1 MLFVISL
8 CALSAL
14 ESTSGAFKNIIQLHY
29 DAALTRRKCSTML
42 SIVMRI
48 VLSPFASSPASTS
61 AFSPTFSD
69 LSSTEKF
76 KFQSYIKCIKQEA
89 RQAGRTPTV
98 PKAQS
103 SRTGGEVVGVVY
115 YKSLDGRPEK
125 GKLSMCRRSSPVGGI
140 IYSTRFRLELWAAV
154 IKMLNALTP
163 TKARTLAH
171 TLPTQPLKLQLQ
183 LQLHCSLWGKAKS
196 VAYSPAPRNGNWS
209 SNNSAQ
215 WNEHEKSTDWYF

>member
-1 MLFVISL
+1 MSSSRHLADCLLRAETSWGSLPIWAFLISLMLFVISL

-48 VLSPFASSPASTS
+48 VLSPFASSPA
-61 AFSPTFSD
+61 FSPTFSD

-76 KFQSYIKCIKQEA
+76 KFQSYIKRIKQEA

-115 YKSLDGRPEK
+115 YKSLDGRPAK
-125 GKLSMCRRSSPVGGI
+125 GSCQCAVAFRR
-140 IYSTRFRLELWAAV
+140 W
-154 IKMLNALTP
+154 
-163 TKARTLAH
+163 
-171 TLPTQPLKLQLQ
+171 
-183 LQLHCSLWGKAKS
+183 
-196 VAYSPAPRNGNWS
+196 VA
-209 SNNSAQ
+209 
-215 WNEHEKSTDWYF
+215 